1 MAQVFGSEIER
12 INEIQ
17 SIFQLMV
24 DAIPNINHGA
34 RNGVVVRLA
43 LADNVRIVAG
53 QKKAGQKKAG
63 LKKLCST
70 TRRPVPVYAATY
82 NPTQP
87 GSFTDLQKKYQIAD
101 AIIFFCPE
109 FFSLLEDDSTLISQ
123 SPMLDRLRTRGTWHI
138 SFSRLNQSILIIFH
152 RPNRSA

>member
-1 MAQVFGSEIER
+1 MAQVFGSEIGR
-12 INEIQ
+12 INDIQ

-43 LADNVRIVAG
+43 LADNVRTVVG
-53 QKKAGQKKAG
+53 QKKGGQKRVG
-63 LKKLCST
+63 QKKLCST
-70 TRRPVPVYAATY
+70 IKRPVPVYAATY
-82 NPTQP
+82 NPAQP
-87 GSFTDLQKKYQIAD
+87 GFPTDLQKKYRFAD

-123 SPMLDRLRTRGTWHI
+123 SPMLDRLRTRGTRHI